1 MGPRGHTP
9 GRSCGHV
16 QVLSGLDVGAV
27 RQDPGAAAERDD
39 ALLPAVTV
47 RMCQADRL
55 LVCGQLPRGL
65 QHVCR
70 ERHSLQP
77 REPAALTIHR
87 SPVRAALLCE
97 AWGGWVKH
105 VFSGASGFTHRP
117 RGGFSLGRR
126 AYFVLIRAY
135 CDLARSVVC
144 MWPEL
149 ITFKS
154 CVEGVANGQLATLG
168 VARNFGCE
176 LSLSKCKSKCTR
188 PRQV

>member
-1 MGPRGHTP
+1 MPQSAAAVSHSWHHPEPLRSRLIARQCGLPYCVRHGVAGSSMFFRGHRGSLT
-9 GRSCGHV
+9 
-16 QVLSGLDVGAV
+16 GLEAV
-27 RQDPGAAAERDD
+27 S
-39 ALLPAVTV
+39 ALVA
-47 RMCQADRL
+47 RL
-55 LVCGQLPRGL
+55 L
-65 QHVCR
+65 
-70 ERHSLQP
+70 
-77 REPAALTIHR
+77 
-87 SPVRAALLCE
+87 
-97 AWGGWVKH
+97 
-105 VFSGASGFTHRP
+105 
-117 RGGFSLGRR
+117 
-126 AYFVLIRAY
+126 LIRAY